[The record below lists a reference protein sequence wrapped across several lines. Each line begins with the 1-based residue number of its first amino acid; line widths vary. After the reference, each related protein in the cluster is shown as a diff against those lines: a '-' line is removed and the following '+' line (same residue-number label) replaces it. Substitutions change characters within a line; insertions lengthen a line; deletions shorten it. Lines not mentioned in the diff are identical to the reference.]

1 MICNQWTNG
10 EVSSP
15 IPRFLNR
22 IILHQSRREQ
32 LSTYLVRNTHTHTDN
47 ALGVS
52 TIPPVETLRFLSP
65 SSRFFVDSRNRG
77 KGKSGCLSRVTAR
90 ARLFPRRVIPRAEK
104 LDRTHRATT
113 FVRRVIFV
121 RARNNKQ
128 GRIFYPPPP
137 RDSRTSDRGFNGRV
151 VCLPVAITRDEG
163 PACSYIPD
171 HFTV

>member
-1 MICNQWTNG
+1 M
-10 EVSSP
+10 
-15 IPRFLNR
+15 
-22 IILHQSRREQ
+22 
-32 LSTYLVRNTHTHTDN
+32 
-47 ALGVS
+47 
-52 TIPPVETLRFLSP
+52 ETLRFLSFPFFPILRRFEESREREKWMPVACNGACTLVSAP
-65 SSRFFVDSRNRG
+65 SYSE
-77 KGKSGCLSRVTAR
+77 SGEIRSYASCNDIA
-90 ARLFPRRVIPRAEK
+90 A
-104 LDRTHRATT
+104 

>member
-113 FVRRVIFV
+113 SPHSFAEWFSFVRVIISKAEFSTLPLPGIVERAIEGLTEGWFV
-121 RARNNKQ
+121 YR
-128 GRIFYPPPP
+128 
-137 RDSRTSDRGFNGRV
+137 
-151 VCLPVAITRDEG
+151 LP
-163 PACSYIPD
+163 
-171 HFTV
+171 